1 MLSRVITPWAAVVMG
16 VMGIAMLLAMLLTM
30 LMVVSGC
37 DRTADDG
44 GVLVVYSA
52 GPRGLAEAV
61 CRAFSEES
69 GVRIELFSAT
79 SGQIMAKLEAEKYN
93 PRADVV
99 VLASQ
104 FGAEWLKR
112 ERRLLAY
119 VPMAVETTV
128 PQWHDPDGFY
138 HATSAAAVGIAV
150 HADFHHDA
158 LEWSDFFNGHF
169 PGRAIMPAPSRSGSS
184 ADFVLSYLL
193 AHSDRGWAD
202 FSAAR
207 SHGLEIAGANSQAIT
222 NLLIGSHHAVFGAV
236 DYLILREVARGEPIV
251 MHFPDSGA
259 ALVRRPIAILSTT
272 RVPELA
278 KNFVDFYFDESAQQ
292 EIAARHLLPAR
303 TDVAVSD
310 VRAGTPLSREMIA
323 DMDDAMAHQRTILR
337 RFQYEIERAVIPPRA
352 DPDRTP
358 ARETLP

>member
-1 MLSRVITPWAAVVMG
+1 MPRAAAALSITAL
-16 VMGIAMLLAMLLTM
+16 IALCGCGYAM
-30 LMVVSGC
+30 
-37 DRTADDG
+37 DDDE
-44 GVLVVYSA
+44 VLVVYSA

-61 CRAFSEES
+61 CEAFSKET

-112 ERRLLAY
+112 ENRLLAH
-119 VPMAVETTV
+119 VPAAIETTT
-128 PQWHDPDGFY
+128 QDWHDPDGFY

-150 HADFHHDA
+150 HADFHHDS
-158 LEWSDFFNGHF
+158 LEWTDFFTGRF

-184 ADFVLSYLL
+184 ADFVLTYLL
-193 AHSDRGWAD
+193 AHADQGWAD

-207 SHGLEIAGANSQAIT
+207 SQGLEIAGANSQAIT
-222 NLLIGSHHAVFGAV
+222 NLLIGSHNAVFGAV
-236 DYLILREVARGEPIV
+236 DYLIFREIARGEPIV

-278 KNFVDFYFDESAQQ
+278 KSFVDFYFDESAQT
-292 EIAARHLLPAR
+292 EIATRHLLPAR
-303 TDVAVSD
+303 TDIAVSD
-310 VRAGTPLSREMIA
+310 VRAGTPLSRELIA
-323 DMDDAMAHQRTILR
+323 DMDEAMAHQRTILR
-337 RFQYEIERAVIPPRA
+337 RFQYEIERAVIPPRP
-352 DPDRTP
+352 DPARTP
-358 ARETLP
+358 TRETLP